1 MDWATLGAF
10 LSGAASVL
18 SAWWYTKKMR
28 ERAEADCAK
37 RLEAFKEGLHEM
49 DPRGGDRP
57 GGG

>member
-49 DPRGGDRP
+49 DPDRGDQPRGR
-57 GGG
+57 